1 MHLSYIGQLFLKE
14 EDDSYL
20 NQEWANSSGLANSL
34 QGLNNISWKP

>member
-1 MHLSYIGQLFLKE
+1 LYFEKNILKE